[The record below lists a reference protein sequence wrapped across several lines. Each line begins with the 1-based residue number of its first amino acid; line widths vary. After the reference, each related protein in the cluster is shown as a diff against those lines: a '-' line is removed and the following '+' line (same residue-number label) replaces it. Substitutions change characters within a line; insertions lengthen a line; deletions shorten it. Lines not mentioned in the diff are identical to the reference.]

1 MNPRE
6 LEQIWRDLHTA
17 IAQQFPQNPPRLHLR
32 DWGMTRNGMAFFTL
46 DMRASRWGMAQSP
59 RALATPQMMDHLSL
73 MMGRMVMARVG
84 RGLTFLVLL
93 EGARRKATAL
103 PDRIDMTEDLIAIF
117 PPRRAESLLLPIGFG
132 YRKGGQPEHWWVP
145 WTKAHHIII
154 LGKTGSGKSSYLRAL
169 LYYLLHAPPSAVQ
182 LVAID
187 YGQRTL
193 AALEGVAH
201 LARPDNGWS
210 NGDNWVVLG
219 QDDDR
224 ILMALAWVQQEVH
237 ERNATLRLHPE
248 RPDSIEE
255 YNRLSDAPMPRMFVV
270 FDELAAFLNA
280 SKHRKEAETYILDI
294 VREGRAVGVHFIG
307 AIQDAYSET
316 IARRVLSQMHPIVFR
331 PPWPWQAKALLR
343 TQKLP
348 PMSLF
353 DRPGRGVAAIDEER
367 RRFQAYFVE
376 REMFLAYVE
385 RRRIGLVAELSEEER
400 RLVRLAVEHLGGRFT
415 RDRLA
420 ELSGMTKHQV
430 DAIARRLERQQ
441 LLTPARS
448 TRVGRGKQPRLVTP
462 LLMEK
467 AGMDLR
473 ALLAGSPSLAPRV
486 REMVEGYIAIFDTLH
501 DNRYT

>member
-1 MNPRE
+1 MNAQE
-6 LEQIWRDLHTA
+6 LRQLWNDLHRA
-17 IAQQFPQNPPRLHLR
+17 IAQQFPQNPPRLRLR
-32 DWGMTRNGMAFFTL
+32 DWGTTRNGTAFFTV
-46 DMRASRWGMAQSP
+46 DMRASRWGGAQSP

-73 MMGRMVMARVG
+73 ILGRVVMAQVG
-84 RGLTFLVLL
+84 RGLTFMVLL
-93 EGARRKATAL
+93 DGPRQKGTPL
-103 PDRIDMTEDLIAIF
+103 PERVDMTEDLIAVF
-117 PPRRAESLLLPIGFG
+117 PPRRAENLLLPLGFG
-132 YRKGGQPEHWWVP
+132 YRKGRQPEHWWVP

-154 LGKTGSGKSSYLRAL
+154 LGKTGSGKSSYLRTL
-169 LYYLLHAPPSAVQ
+169 LYYLLHAPPSVVQ

-201 LARPDNGWS
+201 LARPEAGWS
-210 NGDNWVVLG
+210 DGDNWVVLG
-219 QDDDR
+219 QDEER
-224 ILMALAWVQQEVH
+224 ILNALAWVQQEVH

-255 YNRLSDAPMPRMFVV
+255 YNRLSDVPLSRLFVV
-270 FDELAAFLNA
+270 FDELAAFLNT
-280 SKHRKEAETYILDI
+280 SKYRKEAETYILDI

-348 PMSLF
+348 SMSLF
-353 DRPGRGVAAIDEER
+353 DRPGRGVAAIDEDR

-376 REMFLAYVE
+376 RETFLAYVE
-385 RRRIGLVAELSEEER
+385 RRRIGIVSELSDEER

-430 DAIARRLERQQ
+430 DAIARRLERRK

-448 TRVGRGKQPRLVTP
+448 TQVGRGKQPRLVTP

-467 AGMDLR
+467 AGIDPLDL
-473 ALLAGSPSLAPRV
+473 LQDEKILDPRV
-486 REMVEGYIAIFDTLH
+486 REMVEAYVA
-501 DNRYT
+501 